1 VDPAR
6 GRLTYSNAGHE
17 PLLILRAGDV
27 LATHDAELVLGVRPG
42 EVYHE
47 HDLPLAGGDLLLLY
61 TDGAVEART
70 FDDEEYG
77 RDRLRDSL
85 RTYGDPAA
93 GLSVDQVLRNIV
105 WDIRRFVGLAEQS
118 DDLTLAAARV
128 LR

>member
-1 VDPAR
+1 M
-6 GRLTYSNAGHE
+6 
-17 PLLILRAGDV
+17 
-27 LATHDAELVLGVRPG
+27 LATHDAELVLGVLPG